1 MLDEKINTCC
11 YGNKVKNNENH
22 NVMPSKHV
30 CLKHYL
36 ESFLL
41 LHVFLGNMP
50 NVISLYIEALFSIL
64 KLQLV
69 INIFLSIMNQV

>member
-11 YGNKVKNNENH
+11 YVTRLKIKKNNENH

-30 CLKHYL
+30 CLKHNL

-41 LHVFLGNMP
+41 LHVF
-50 NVISLYIEALFSIL
+50 
-64 KLQLV
+64 
-69 INIFLSIMNQV
+69 